1 MWRENMDTHTT
12 ARVTAAQ
19 MIRRYREPQW
29 LVEPI
34 GEPADREDVAAINQ
48 QGYEVLDRNIRG
60 WGIYNAIVR
69 VPLACAGDVDYLAR
83 LATAPRRNC
92 GHCHTCGTPLRTV
105 LDGEEWCPTCQQ
117 YRRYAAHGWAGTTDP
132 ECPAVLPVYVERIDT
147 IPAPDPYHRDTLGI
161 TQTTLVIDPASRTV
175 AVEQD
180 ADVGGVT
187 PDRYYT
193 LIVAR
198 VIDAH
203 PDADALRSY
212 LTSNEGQS
220 LLARVCDGHSRD
232 WDGSNVVGRLSDD
245 AEEAAAALIAAAE
258 SLPETDW
265 TVWDTGDWVD
275 QALPDNL
282 SDLPDEEIDRLVADL
297 EATAAADHVVLSE
310 PIADYVQYQRTH

>member
-1 MWRENMDTHTT
+1 MAGAPTSFRLSPVTRAQLRDLAAEYNGNQTTALAVAIDRMWRENMDTHTT

-132 ECPAVLPVYVERIDT
+132 DCPSP
-147 IPAPDPYHRDTLGI
+147 
-161 TQTTLVIDPASRTV
+161 
-175 AVEQD
+175 
-180 ADVGGVT
+180 VT
-187 PDRYYT
+187 PANEPHETTPTNLLTIAEAIYSAVFGDLDDECFGSAKVQEIYDWLNAGDPSNDLNS
-193 LIVAR
+193 LIAEWR
-198 VIDAH
+198 E
-203 PDADALRSY
+203 Y
-212 LTSNEGQS
+212 
-220 LLARVCDGHSRD
+220 
-232 WDGSNVVGRLSDD
+232 D
-245 AEEAAAALIAAAE
+245 AE
-258 SLPETDW
+258 D
-265 TVWDTGDWVD
+265 
-275 QALPDNL
+275 
-282 SDLPDEEIDRLVADL
+282 VAK
-297 EATAAADHVVLSE
+297 
-310 PIADYVQYQRTH
+310 I